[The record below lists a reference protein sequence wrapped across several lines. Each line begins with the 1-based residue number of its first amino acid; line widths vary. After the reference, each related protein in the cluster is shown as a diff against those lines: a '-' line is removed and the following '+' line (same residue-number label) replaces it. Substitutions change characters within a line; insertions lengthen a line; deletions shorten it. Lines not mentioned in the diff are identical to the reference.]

1 MIKNKFISGTIILI
15 IGGLITKLLGMII
28 KIITTRYVGDEGI
41 GLYMIILPTFY
52 LFINIAQLGFPTA
65 ISKVVA
71 EDKLSNKK
79 IIFSIFPVSII
90 LNIILLIVVLMISPL
105 ISQLLHDDRTLYPL
119 IAIGFV
125 LPFISIS
132 SIVRGYFF
140 GKQKMIAHVT
150 SHIFEQIV
158 RLMLIVFI
166 TPILLEIS
174 LEAAVTGIV
183 LVNIAS
189 ELTSIII
196 LIFFLPKKIAIKKD
210 DLIPN
215 KDIIRDVLSISIPTT
230 GSRIVGSIGY
240 FFEPIL
246 LTSVLLSIG
255 YSNKFI
261 LTEYGILN
269 GYVLPLLLIP
279 SFFTQA
285 ISSALIPIISKAYTN
300 NQFIYVKNKIKQ
312 AEAISLG
319 LGFLITIIFMIFPEF
334 LLKFVYNT
342 TNGVNYLKI
351 MAPFFLVYY
360 AQVPLTA
367 ALQAMGK
374 AKEAMM
380 STVIGV
386 IIKTGLLVILSA
398 MHIGLYG
405 LVTATIVNIF
415 IVTIYN
421 YIKIKKA
428 LI

>member
-41 GLYMIILPTFY
+41 GLYMLILPTFY

-71 EDKLSNKK
+71 EDRISNKK
-79 IIFSIFPVSII
+79 IIFSIIPVSII
-90 LNIILLIVVLMISPL
+90 LNIILLFVVLMISPL

-119 IAIGFV
+119 ISIGLV

-140 GKQKMIAHVT
+140 GKQKMMAHVI
-150 SHIFEQIV
+150 SHIFEQII
-158 RLMLIVFI
+158 RLILIILV
-166 TPILLEIS
+166 TPALLEIS
-174 LEAAVTGIV
+174 LETAITGIV
-183 LVNIAS
+183 LINIAS

-196 LIFFLPKKIAIKKD
+196 LIFFLPKKISIKKD
-210 DLIPN
+210 DILPD
-215 KDIIRDVLSISIPTT
+215 KGIIRDVLSISIPTT

-240 FFEPIL
+240 FFEPII
-246 LTSVLLSIG
+246 LTSVLLGVG
-255 YSNKFI
+255 YSNNFI

-285 ISSALIPIISKAYTN
+285 ISSALIPVISKAYTDN
-300 NQFIYVKNKIKQ
+300 RFVYVKNKIKQ
-312 AEAISLG
+312 AEILSLG
-319 LGFLITIIFMIFPEF
+319 LGLLATIIFITFPDF
-334 LLKFVYNT
+334 LLKLVYNT
-342 TNGVNYLKI
+342 NNGIDYLKI
-351 MAPFFLVYY
+351 MAPFFLAYY

-380 STVIGV
+380 STIIG
-386 IIKTGLLVILSA
+386 IIVKTALIVILSA

-405 LVTATIVNIF
+405 LIIATIVNIF
-415 IVTIYN
+415 IVTIDN
-421 YIKIKKA
+421 YLKIKKY
-428 LI
+428 L